1 MVRDRGTERK
11 VQELVLAAATAPL
24 NPKGQGQERLPE
36 RGRESHTDKATR
48 KGFIEGN
55 NDLSWDTAS
64 PPGRNQGNK
73 YSELTF
79 LTASDLPMSTLAA
92 PYLKPE
98 VTDAH

>member
-11 VQELVLAAATAPL
+11 VQELVLAVATAPL

-64 PPGRNQGNK
+64 PPGRNQGNIL
-73 YSELTF
+73 S
-79 LTASDLPMSTLAA
+79 LPFSLL
-92 PYLKPE
+92 PIYPCPHWLHPI
-98 VTDAH
+98 